1 MAHRFMITYDFKQ
14 LGAQSAFRKLTIMKP
29 SPVQRRPRF
38 SPQFCLLQSV
48 WLFLALALS
57 SYAKDAPL
65 SAIVLFNAPG
75 GPAYVQVTGVTLN
88 GKTELRVCDGV
99 ATLDKHSY
107 DGLPRVPVK
116 LASVLERTADGT
128 LMLTMDG
135 IKPICVLPNGIKFDK
150 TPELTPAQ
158 AADQTVL
165 FGIIAQSSA
174 QAADIP
180 ALKPGIQINFVAA
193 PDTELAEYLRAQRAQ
208 SAALWQDYLKRYPA
222 SVHSNQ
228 ARHGLAA
235 MLVQSAESTIAE
247 YSRTASGEA
256 PRLGLLRQARA
267 YTSQAEALNGNHAAD
282 KVRQELH
289 AQLDLLLEK
298 NRRQLQSFTKAVAA
312 HVSGYAH
319 LVTAQK
325 RNEQILEVEPDYAP
339 SVALHNEISS
349 EENKL
354 DTILH
359 NADSQMLAKLYDQA
373 LNTVEAYRGMAAE
386 LPQIANI
393 IETAY
398 RFHFSRAQ
406 QLSAQGS
413 WEQAAEEFSA
423 AIKIRPDIQ
432 ETAAALKNAEAQAA
446 NAVNRRVVEQ
456 ALADSRNYAQKND
469 FIAAYDTLAN
479 LPEPQRVLVTDQLDA
494 LKKDYAPAAARR
506 AQKLQEVHLP
516 IRGRADEEAMRQ
528 AYELLQRS
536 GAISNDPA
544 VRLKVDLLSDKIG
557 AYYLDQARR
566 YLQKPM
572 ASGVGLGWLYLRE
585 AQRYEPSLDAV
596 KDEMARYQGAYQL
609 RGRLSVGVVVRDQS
623 SRREGQGFADQLGDA
638 IANGLESS
646 GQPVKVVRRYSDD
659 PNAVQPDFVLV
670 SEILQHRMVKNTNLE
685 TLPSKYR
692 AGTREVKSEAW
703 LSANQAYSQAQQDL
717 SQAQRAVT
725 DAQQRHNKKD
735 LASATDGLT
744 VAQQKA
750 DDLRKQLDAL
760 NPTRPEAVLEP
771 YNYTKKTIDMT
782 SVVELAFRLTDTSGN
797 VIDTMP
803 SIQREDHKTYVVLEN
818 VKPEDTEGVKSLN
831 TPPDDV
837 QFVSDLELQARD
849 ALVKAIGEKA
859 AHLPE
864 KILQQ
869 ARQRSQQQDIDGA
882 AAEYIVF
889 LNSTPDNGSPE
900 RAEAA
905 VFLREHYNLGVATS
919 ASPTKQAQARPTN
932 P

>member
-1 MAHRFMITYDFKQ
+1 
-14 LGAQSAFRKLTIMKP
+14 MKP
-29 SPVQRRPRF
+29 SPIQPRPPF
-38 SPQFCLLQSV
+38 SRYFCSLPFVCLLV
-48 WLFLALALS
+48 ALAHTS
-57 SYAKDAPL
+57 FAKDAPL
-65 SAIVLFNAPG
+65 SAIVLFNAPN
-75 GPAYVQVTGVTLN
+75 GPAYVQVTGATLN
-88 GKTELRVCDGV
+88 GKTELRVCDGLS
-99 ATLDKHSY
+99 TLDKRSY
-107 DGLPRVPVK
+107 DVLPRVQIK

-128 LMLTMDG
+128 LMLRMDG
-135 IKPICVLPNGIKFDK
+135 AKSICVLPNGIKFDK

-158 AADQTVL
+158 AADQAVI
-165 FGIIAQSSA
+165 FGVVAQSPEQFA
-174 QAADIP
+174 EIP
-180 ALKPGIQINFVAA
+180 ALKVGTQIFFVAT
-193 PDTELAEYLRAQRAQ
+193 PDTELAEYLRAERSQ
-208 SAALWQDYLKRYPA
+208 SVALWQDYLKRYPA
-222 SVHSNQ
+222 SAHAAPARQ
-228 ARHGLAA
+228 ALAVILLDTA
-235 MLVQSAESTIAE
+235 QSKITE
-247 YSRTASGEA
+247 YSRTAPAET
-256 PRLGLLRQARA
+256 PRLGLLKQARA
-267 YTSQAEALNGNHAAD
+267 YVSEAETLSGNRAATD

-298 NRRQLQSFTKAVAA
+298 DRRQLQSFTKALAQRAAGYEHLVAA
-312 HVSGYAH
+312 K
-319 LVTAQK
+319 K
-325 RNEQILEVEPDYAP
+325 RNEQILEVEPDYPPAI
-339 SVALHNEISS
+339 ALHNEISS
-349 EENKL
+349 EENNL
-354 DTILH
+354 DTVLH
-359 NADSQMLAKLYDQA
+359 NADSQMLARLYDDA
-373 LNTVEAYRGMAAE
+373 LKTVDAYRGMSAE
-386 LPQIANI
+386 IPQIANI

-413 WEQAAEEFSA
+413 WEQAADEFRA
-423 AIKIRPDIQ
+423 AIKVRPDIQ

-446 NAVNRRVVEQ
+446 NALNRRVAEQ

-469 FIAAYDTLAN
+469 FIAAYDVLAN
-479 LPEPQRVLVTDQLDA
+479 LPDQQRALVADQLDV

-506 AQKLQEVHLP
+506 AMKLQEVHLP
-516 IRGRADEEAMRQ
+516 IRGRADEEAIRQ

-544 VRLKVDLLSDKIG
+544 VKLKVDLLSDKIG

-585 AQRYEPSLDAV
+585 AQRYEPTLDAV

-623 SRREGQGFADQLGDA
+623 SRREGGQGFADQLGDA

-646 GQPVKVVRRYSDD
+646 SQPMKVIRRYSED

-692 AGTREVKSEAW
+692 AGTHEVKNEAW
-703 LSANQAYSQAQQDL
+703 LTANQAYTQAQQDL
-717 SQAQRAVT
+717 RLAQRAVA

-735 LASATDGLT
+735 IAAATDTLT
-744 VAQQKA
+744 AAQQKA
-750 DDLRKQLDAL
+750 DDLRKQLDTI

-771 YNYTKKTIDMT
+771 YNYTRKTIDVT
-782 SVVELAFRLTDTSGN
+782 AVVELAFRLTDTSGN
-797 VIDTMP
+797 LIDSTP

-818 VKPEDTEGVKSLN
+818 VKPEDTEGVKAMN
-831 TPPDDV
+831 TPPDEV
-837 QFVSDLELQARD
+837 QFVTDLELQARD

-905 VFLREHYNLGVATS
+905 VFLRDHYNLAVASS
-919 ASPTKQAQARPTN
+919 ASPTKQAQAR
-932 P
+932 